1 MLVDTDDLV
10 TPTPINATEFAGIA
24 TISETPSTSETT
36 EVEEIEY
43 TGWLAIEEE
52 LDTAILP
59 TSVDPLALT
68 ACHMNKPS
76 TYHPFWLDTGASVH
90 ISPNRHNFILLQS
103 TPPKTM

>member
-52 LDTAILP
+52 LDTTMPP

-68 ACHMNKPS
+68 ACHMNEPS

-90 ISPNRHNFILLQS
+90 ISPN
-103 TPPKTM
+103 